1 MYPHSN
7 SALNLC
13 LEVLGCHVEEEVG
26 LVGSRPYQTD
36 VPSFKLVSQSPSHTV
51 SSFQWQPPC
60 SKLNRRSGCSDGLG
74 TAGLA
79 SVSVVRW
86 ISVSLPL
93 PLRCLGASC
102 WSTVFLRRAVCSSCH
117 PAFNRLLLIM
127 SSCISSALAHRLHF
141 KGFRHPRSS
150 SSARRVFSTLP
161 RSSSCAICSSCRPA
175 FPPSFIN
182 LALQRPPSSSSF
194 QGFSAPSF
202 VVFSLEGFQH
212 LGHRLQFEGFS
223 APLFVVF
230 SLKGFQHPRS
240 SSSV

>member
-36 VPSFKLVSQSPSHTV
+36 VPSFKLGSQSPSHTV

-117 PAFNRLLLIM
+117 PAFQPSFTNPVILHF
-127 SSCISSALAHRLHF
+127 SALAHRL
-141 KGFRHPRSS
+141 
-150 SSARRVFSTLP
+150 
-161 RSSSCAICSSCRPA
+161 RPS
-175 FPPSFIN
+175 P
-182 LALQRPPSSSSF
+182 SF

-202 VVFSLEGFQH
+202 VVFS
-212 LGHRLQFEGFS
+212 S
-223 APLFVVF
+223 
-230 SLKGFQHPRS
+230 KGFQHPTSFVVLRHLFVLPS
-240 SSSV
+240 CLSTVFY